1 MVSTRSQGQ
10 EPIPESKISSTTK
23 RDYDKRKRVDDAGS
37 MTTPDI
43 QAKKPKVQ
51 SASHGSKKN
60 LSRTLAAVVIPTTN
74 HHTSNVPSISPQH
87 DASGYEANKNTTHSR
102 ENERETISQASGSQ
116 KESAGIEHSALS
128 TETASS
134 TPKKA
139 KGLHTGGLPV
149 ETTAAGSVP
158 ALDTSTQPDNKP
170 PNMRHKRF
178 ESEEAT
184 FNPFSSYP
192 ASPSRP
198 VIDAQ
203 PTIQGAVSISSD
215 DEAPDVVTKL
225 SGQREA
231 RSVAAEATKTAE
243 KQRAADKQR
252 RRDRD
257 SRLKSQAKISK
268 IAAEKVRSKDAL
280 FDTSS
285 EDGEG
290 DDESSP
296 HPSQGTWRI
305 KDAALPALLPEDIL
319 AAEPTARMPTPP
331 PKGEVVKATVNKRHR
346 FLDQITQRPK
356 DIGKVNIR
364 IRVLEDRRAMLPPRI
379 SQDSQKLRESWLA
392 GRLGPKGKVVVQR
405 RKMRAG
411 FVRR

>member
-10 EPIPESKISSTTK
+10 EPIQESKTSSATK
-23 RDYDKRKRVDDAGS
+23 RDYDKRKRVDDSGS

-60 LSRTLAAVVIPTTN
+60 IPRTLAAVVIPTTN
-74 HHTSNVPSISPQH
+74 HHTSNVPSIGPQH
-87 DASGYEANKNTTHSR
+87 NGFGNEANKNTTHSR
-102 ENERETISQASGSQ
+102 ENERETRLQASGSQ
-116 KESAGIEHSALS
+116 KESAGIEHSALP

-134 TPKKA
+134 TPKAA
-139 KGLHTGGLPV
+139 KGLHAGELPA
-149 ETTAAGSVP
+149 ETTSAGGVP
-158 ALDTSTQPDNKP
+158 ALDTSTQPDNKAP
-170 PNMRHKRF
+170 ILKHKRF

-184 FNPFSSYP
+184 FKPFSSYP

-215 DEAPDVVTKL
+215 DEAPEVVTKS

-243 KQRAADKQR
+243 RQRAADKQR

-268 IAAEKVRSKDAL
+268 IAAAKVRSKEEL

-296 HPSQGTWRI
+296 HPGQGTWRI
-305 KDAALPALLPEDIL
+305 KEALPALLPEEIL

-331 PKGEVVKATVNKRHR
+331 PKGEVAKATVNTRHR
-346 FLDQITQRPK
+346 FLDQISRRPK
-356 DIGKVNIR
+356 DIGKGNIR

-405 RKMRAG
+405 RKMRTG
-411 FVRR
+411 FVRT